1 MPDTTPVALTV
12 ANAVLAEDHTPPEV
26 VFVKVTVEPTHTS
39 DAPEIEATTGNRF
52 TVIAVAEDVA
62 EHPVALVTVTKY
74 EPLAATVIDCV
85 GAPLDHKQ
93 DEPALAVK
101 TTEPPEQ
108 NVVAPAT
115 AIVAVAPVL
124 TAIDTEEVVV
134 QPLAF
139 VTLYVIVADPT
150 ATPVTTP
157 VVLTVAIAVLLDDH
171 VPPVVELANVVDN
184 PAQTFDAPV
193 IDATTG
199 NGFTATG
206 VTIDVAEQPAA
217 FDTVTEYD
225 PLDVTVMDC
234 VCKPLDHK

>member
-1 MPDTTPVALTV
+1 
-12 ANAVLAEDHTPPEV
+12 
-26 VFVKVTVEPTHTS
+26 
-39 DAPEIEATTGNRF
+39 
-52 TVIAVAEDVA
+52 
-62 EHPVALVTVTKY
+62 
-74 EPLAATVIDCV
+74 
-85 GAPLDHKQ
+85 
-93 DEPALAVK
+93 
-101 TTEPPEQ
+101 
-108 NVVAPAT
+108 
-115 AIVAVAPVL
+115 L

-199 NGFTATG
+199 NGFTVTG